1 MERAVFTPA
10 LGGEEALGALRKL
23 TNALLVMKLGPRGA
37 VAHPVGEAPVLVTG
51 FKITVLNTLGAG
63 DGFMSGFLR
72 GWLTG
77 QELEKCL
84 RLGNAV
90 GGIVVTRH
98 GCAPAMPTLDEV
110 DALMRE
116 QGRA

>member
-1 MERAVFTPA
+1 
-10 LGGEEALGALRKL
+10 
-23 TNALLVMKLGPRGA
+23 
-37 VAHPVGEAPVLVTG
+37 
-51 FKITVLNTLGAG
+51 
-63 DGFMSGFLR
+63 MSGFLR

-77 QELEKCL
+77 EALPRCL

-110 DALMRE
+110 DTLMRE
-116 QGRA
+116 QAET